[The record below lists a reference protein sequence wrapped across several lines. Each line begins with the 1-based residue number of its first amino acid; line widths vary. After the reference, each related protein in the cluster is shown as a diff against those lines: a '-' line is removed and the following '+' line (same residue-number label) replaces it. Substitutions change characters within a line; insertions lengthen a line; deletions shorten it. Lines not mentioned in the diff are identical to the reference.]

1 MTVLGW
7 LLDRCQGINNLSNVW
22 DTSNG
27 ECVVLMQSELE
38 KMTDKVCLNPGL
50 TSTEATMMLLGNTF
64 LCHQASMLFMPIRSF
79 ML

>member
-1 MTVLGW
+1 
-7 LLDRCQGINNLSNVW
+7 
-22 DTSNG
+22 
-27 ECVVLMQSELE
+27 MQSELE